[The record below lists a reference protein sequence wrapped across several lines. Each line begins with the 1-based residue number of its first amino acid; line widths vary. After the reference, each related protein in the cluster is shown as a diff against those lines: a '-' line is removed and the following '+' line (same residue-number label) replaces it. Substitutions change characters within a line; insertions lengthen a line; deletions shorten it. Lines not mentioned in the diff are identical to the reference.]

1 MSIRFWFMVSVKHM
15 AEVSRS
21 VKGLCGS
28 EPGFRMPVGS
38 VALGF
43 RVRRE
48 FVMKICTAVLFIT
61 KKTGNSPNC
70 PPQGTGLAESPAIGG
85 NCQPRDVQSR

>member
-1 MSIRFWFMVSVKHM
+1 MVFKKHK

-21 VKGLCGS
+21 VKGLYS
-28 EPGFRMPVGS
+28 KLPGFRMPVGA

-48 FVMKICTAVLFIT
+48 SVMKICTAVLFIT

-70 PPQGTGLAESPAIGG
+70 PPQGTGLAERVP
-85 NCQPRDVQSR
+85 Q